1 VPAYW
6 LLKSEPGEY
15 SFEDLEREGRAV
27 WDGVKNPL
35 ALKNMR
41 QVRPGDRAFF
51 YHTGKEKAIVG
62 IARVETEAYPDPEQA
77 NKKLLV
83 FEVSPQE
90 RLSQPVTL
98 AHIKSEASFRGWE
111 LVRVPRL
118 SVMPVPGD
126 TWKRILEMS
135 RPQDPKM
142 TPR

>member
-1 VPAYW
+1 MPAYW
-6 LLKSEPGEY
+6 LLKSEPGDY

-27 WDGVKNPL
+27 WDGVKNPS
-35 ALKNMR
+35 ALKHMR
-41 QVRPGDRAFF
+41 QARPGDRAFF

-77 NKKLLV
+77 DERLLV

-90 RLSQPVTL
+90 RLPQPVTL
-98 AHIKSEASFRGWE
+98 ARIKSEVSFREWE

-126 TWKRILEMS
+126 AWKRILEMS
-135 RPQDPKM
+135 RP
-142 TPR
+142 

>member
-6 LLKSEPGEY
+6 LLKSEPAEY
-15 SFEDLEREGRAV
+15 CFDDLEQEGRAV
-27 WDGVKNPL
+27 WDGVRSPL
-35 ALKNMR
+35 ALKHVR

-62 IARVETEAYPDPEQA
+62 IARVESF
-77 NKKLLV
+77 LV

-90 RLSQPVTL
+90 RLPQPVTL
-98 AHIKSEASFRGWE
+98 SRIKSETRFREWE

-126 TWKRILEMS
+126 TWKQILEMS
-135 RPQDPKM
+135 RPRTDG
-142 TPR
+142 